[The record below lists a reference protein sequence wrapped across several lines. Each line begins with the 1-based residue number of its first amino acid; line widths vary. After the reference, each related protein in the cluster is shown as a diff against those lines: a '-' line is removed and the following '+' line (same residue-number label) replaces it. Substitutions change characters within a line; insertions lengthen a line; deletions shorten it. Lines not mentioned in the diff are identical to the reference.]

1 MLKHLPSGDK
11 GFLDEIFWAI
21 TRTNLKPH
29 FWPKIPFWD
38 LQKLKKYHWDH
49 QNLSYNLFGVR
60 WHTTT
65 VTHQSLGNLD
75 DFVVKHFRWN
85 TSQLDFFGDCKP
97 YQNDEIRFFFL
108 FFALVK
114 NVYRNNTSKIL
125 QILVIKLIF
134 VLKIH
139 FDFTSPLGSIVCVCL
154 CVCVIDCVSVCVFYY
169 AMALLRMHR

>member
-1 MLKHLPSGDK
+1 MLINHWLLVSGVIRAQ
-11 GFLDEIFWAI
+11 FCISVMI
-21 TRTNLKPH
+21 
-29 FWPKIPFWD
+29 
-38 LQKLKKYHWDH
+38 
-49 QNLSYNLFGVR
+49 YNLFGVR
-60 WHTTT
+60 WHTPT
-65 VTHQSLGNLD
+65 VTHQSVGNLD

-154 CVCVIDCVSVCVFYY
+154 CVCVCVCVWLIVCLCVCFTTLWPCC
-169 AMALLRMHR
+169 ACTDNW